1 MDNFAH
7 ERSGRLTE
15 SGLSVVAASGMAQR
29 VTVGAVYHRPYY
41 RRSAKR
47 TRGSAQ
53 PQGIDCPYRSCKI
66 LASILI
72 KSFRFRRAEIGKHW
86 AIHEPN
92 RHHTA
97 GTLRHTRDD
106 RGRRSRGDVVVY
118 VYILLAR

>member
-1 MDNFAH
+1 MDSFAH

-15 SGLSVVAASGMAQR
+15 GGLSVVAASGMAQQ
-29 VTVGAVYHRPYY
+29 VVGGELVSR
-41 RRSAKR
+41 
-47 TRGSAQ
+47 
-53 PQGIDCPYRSCKI
+53 IDCVGNGDYPSPDD
-66 LASILI
+66 AT
-72 KSFRFRRAEIGKHW
+72 KSGNTW

-97 GTLRHTRDD
+97 GALRHTCDD